1 MGILDWLKKSA
12 DPEVQAAKE
21 ASARRQAEILFA
33 LRAGSVPETVAT
45 RLKGAHSGT
54 LPWIATLSPAE
65 LLIAKSHGIRPITSV
80 SATCWMQY
88 GYSWTEGH
96 AQGWRS
102 ALHRLQGE
110 AKAPGANAVVDVKL
124 RTVSLELS
132 DSMDFTLIGT
142 AVKVDGLPPSAEPI
156 IATVPAL
163 EFVRLLEADVVP
175 TGIAVGAHFEWLV
188 DWRGRASKT
197 WMGNVESEP
206 LTNLWHTVRQR
217 AQSMLHQNAGMQ
229 GNGVLA
235 HVNFGQIFEIERNNG
250 PKEFLARQI
259 IVATTVDT
267 KRERIDMDTQSMS
280 VAEKRR
286 ISTLMHYRGT
296 PVPLSFQM
304 VVDMH
309 AGRTPLTGTAQHHQ
323 SYKSQQIE
331 VANSDDD
338 DDDDDDDG
346 AI

>member
-21 ASARRQAEILFA
+21 ASAKRQAEIQLA
-33 LRAGSVPETVAT
+33 LRADSVPAAVAA
-45 RLKGAHSGT
+45 RLEGARSGA

-65 LLIAKSHGIRPITSV
+65 LLITQSHGIRPIASV

-88 GYSWTEGH
+88 GYSWTDGH
-96 AQGWRS
+96 AQGWKS
-102 ALHRLQGE
+102 ALHRLRAE
-110 AKAPGANAVVDVKL
+110 AKAAGANAVVDVKM

-132 DSMDFTLIGT
+132 NTMDFSLIGT

-156 IATVPAL
+156 VATVPAL

-188 DWRGRASKT
+188 DWRNRASQI

-217 AQSMLHQNAGMQ
+217 AQAMLHQNAGVL

-235 HVNFGQIFEIERNNG
+235 HVNFSQIFEVERNNT
-250 PKEFLARQI
+250 KEYLARQI
-259 IVATTVDT
+259 IVATTVAA
-267 KRERIDMDTQSMS
+267 KRERPDIDMKAMS
-280 VAEKRR
+280 VVEKRR
-286 ISTLMHYRGT
+286 ISTLMHYRGS
-296 PVPLSFQM
+296 PVPLNFQM

-309 AGRTPLTGTAQHHQ
+309 AGRTPLSGTAQHHQ
-323 SYKSQQIE
+323 SYKSQQID
-331 VANSDDD
+331 VAAGDDD
-338 DDDDDDDG
+338 DNDDDG

>member
-12 DPEVQAAKE
+12 DPEVEAAKE
-21 ASARRQAEILFA
+21 ASARRQAEIQFA
-33 LRAGSVPETVAT
+33 LRADTVPETVAN
-45 RLKGAHSGT
+45 RLKGAHAGR
-54 LPWIATLSPAE
+54 LPWVATLSPAE
-65 LLIAKSHGIRPITSV
+65 LLIAQSHGIRPITSV

-88 GYSWTEGH
+88 GYSWTDGH

-102 ALHRLQGE
+102 ALHRLRAE
-110 AKAPGANAVVDVKL
+110 AKAAGANAVVDVKM

-132 DSMDFTLIGT
+132 NSMDFTLIGT
-142 AVKVDGLPPSAEPI
+142 AVKVDGLPPSQDPI

-188 DWRGRASKT
+188 DWRRATALT
-197 WMGNVESEP
+197 WMGNIECEP

-217 AQSMLHQNAGMQ
+217 AQSMLHQNAGIQ

-235 HVNFGQIFEIERNNG
+235 HVNFSQIFEIERDRR
-250 PKEFLARQI
+250 PKEYLARQI

-267 KRERIDMDTQSMS
+267 KRESIDIDTKSMS

-286 ISTLMHYRGT
+286 ISTLMHYRGS
-296 PVPLSFQM
+296 PVPLNFQM

-323 SYKSQQIE
+323 SYKSQE
-331 VANSDDD
+331 VDVADSD